1 MRPHLSTVLTD
12 DVLINDLLNQPS
24 EARSVLSHLLI
35 SVSPPVVT
43 RQATVSFQKSHNMS
57 GCSWQCFFFFLE
69 MRSILQAWEQNMRGT
84 REKGTLS
91 EEPNQGDG
99 LKYTCWRIRA
109 QQVAQRMHDL
119 KLFIMTLLF
128 SATWCYA
135 TISTKEIMLHK
146 CV

>member
-57 GCSWQCFFFFLE
+57 GCSWQWFFFFLE

-91 EEPNQGDG
+91 EEPNQY
-99 LKYTCWRIRA
+99 KRIPAGESELNR
-109 QQVAQRMHDL
+109 
-119 KLFIMTLLF
+119 
-128 SATWCYA
+128 
-135 TISTKEIMLHK
+135 
-146 CV
+146 